1 MTSDTSSND
10 AFNQRNRH
18 NVPLKHQG
26 VIKAFNNKSNSQCN
40 KTIKL
45 KPLKEFSSQVKATP
59 VQSTPETQEE
69 QHIED
74 VQDIPEIQSNP
85 INHDEELDSF
95 SVMKRNVNEEMRH
108 YRDSQ
113 LQSIQEEIVQLKAT
127 AKQEGYEE
135 GYNEGKENF
144 LLYSESF
151 FEYFNALKASKQ
163 EDLRL
168 KREFIISLSLNIAEH
183 IISKQIQKD
192 SSLFETLFME
202 AIDKITEKDVVAF
215 TINPEDKKLFDTLQ
229 ETFKEKFKEIQRLE
243 IRMDE
248 SIMRGG
254 CTIDTN
260 LGFIDA
266 TVNSKL
272 EIIKQAIDT
281 FHEQEDA
288 NESLRELAKQKALEA
303 AKESAL
309 NNSEDPND
317 LSISESDSNQD
328 EDASIA
334 DNFDQDSLINEEDSE
349 NLETFD
355 DYTDDDDYYYDDDD
369 DDDDDDDYNDDND
382 DDDYSDDSDSTFNT
396 EENND
401 SDDMDNLFDGID
413 FSDFDDDFDDYK

>member
-26 VIKAFNNKSNSQCN
+26 VIKAFNNKSNHQYN

-45 KPLKEFSSQVKATP
+45 KPLKEFSSQVQATP
-59 VQSTPETQEE
+59 VQATPEIQEE
-69 QHIED
+69 QSAES
-74 VQDIPEIQSNP
+74 VQDIPEIKSNP
-85 INHDEELDSF
+85 IDHDEELDSF

-108 YRDSQ
+108 YKDAQ
-113 LQSIQEEIVQLKAT
+113 LQSIQEELVQLKAT

-151 FEYFNALKASKQ
+151 FEYFNALKASKH
-163 EDLRL
+163 EDLKL
-168 KREFIISLSLNIAEH
+168 KREFIISLSLSIAEH

-192 SSLFETLFME
+192 SFLFETLFME
-202 AIDKITEKDVVAF
+202 AIEKITEKDVVAF

-248 SIMRGG
+248 AIMRGG

-303 AKESAL
+303 AKESAV
-309 NNSEDPND
+309 NNLEEQSDFTSSET
-317 LSISESDSNQD
+317 DSYQD
-328 EDASIA
+328 EDDSIA
-334 DNFDQDSLINEEDSE
+334 DNFDQDSLIYEESSE
-349 NLETFD
+349 NQETFD
-355 DYTDDDDYYYDDDD
+355 DYTYNDDDYYDDDD
-369 DDDDDDDYNDDND
+369 DDDDDDDYSN
-382 DDDYSDDSDSTFNT
+382 DSDSTFNT
-396 EENND
+396 HESND

>member
-1 MTSDTSSND
+1 MTSDTSPND
-10 AFNQRNRH
+10 AFNQRDRH

-26 VIKAFNNKSNSQCN
+26 VIKAFNNQSNRQYN

-45 KPLKEFSSQVKATP
+45 KPLKEFSSQVQATP
-59 VQSTPETQEE
+59 VQEAPEIQEE
-69 QHIED
+69 QIAES
-74 VQDIPEIQSNP
+74 VQDIPEIESNP

-113 LQSIQEEIVQLKAT
+113 LQSIQEELVQLKVT

-151 FEYFNALKASKQ
+151 FEYFNALKASRH
-163 EDLRL
+163 EDLKL
-168 KREFIISLSLNIAEH
+168 KREFIISLSLSIAEH

-202 AIDKITEKDVVAF
+202 AIEKITEKDVVAF

-229 ETFKEKFKEIQRLE
+229 KTFKEKFKEIQRLE

-248 SIMRGG
+248 AIMRGG

-303 AKESAL
+303 AKERAV
-309 NNSEDPND
+309 NNSEEQND
-317 LSISESDSNQD
+317 FAISESDSYHDGD
-328 EDASIA
+328 ESIA
-334 DNFDQDSLINEEDSE
+334 DNFEQDALINEEGSE
-349 NLETFD
+349 NQETFD
-355 DYTDDDDYYYDDDD
+355 DYTDDDDYDDYDDYDDDEDDDD
-369 DDDDDDDYNDDND
+369 DDDDDDSN
-382 DDDYSDDSDSTFNT
+382 DSDSTFNT
-396 EENND
+396 QESND

>member
-10 AFNQRNRH
+10 AFNQRNSH

-26 VIKAFNNKSNSQCN
+26 VIKAFDNKSN

-113 LQSIQEEIVQLKAT
+113 LQSIQEELVQLKAT

-163 EDLRL
+163 EDLKV
-168 KREFIISLSLNIAEH
+168 KREFIISLSLSIAEH

-202 AIDKITEKDVVAF
+202 AIEKITEKDVVAF

-243 IRMDE
+243 VRMDE
-248 SIMRGG
+248 AIMRGG

-303 AKESAL
+303 AKESAV
-309 NNSEDPND
+309 NNLEDQND
-317 LSISESDSNQD
+317 FAISESDSNQD
-328 EDASIA
+328 EDDSIA
-334 DNFDQDSLINEEDSE
+334 DNFDQDSFINEESSE
-349 NLETFD
+349 NQETFD
-355 DYTDDDDYYYDDDD
+355 DYTDDDDYYDDDDDYYDDDD
-369 DDDDDDDYNDDND
+369 DDDDDYGN
-382 DDDYSDDSDSTFNT
+382 DSDSIFDTQSS
-396 EENND
+396 ND